1 MTCPGSMDRSVAK
14 LETENRSGFR
24 TNLGTESLSCHGNF
38 YFFLQGTAEILAL
51 VPEINIAT
59 LACNANK

>member
-1 MTCPGSMDRSVAK
+1 MTCPGSGDRSVAK

-24 TNLGTESLSCHGNF
+24 TNLGTESLSYHGN

-51 VPEINIAT
+51 VPEINIAMS
-59 LACNANK
+59 ACNANK